1 MVPVPAPA
9 TANSITASDA
19 KDAKELEYDDE
30 RRDSPSQSWFSLA
43 FFAFLAVKEH

>member
-1 MVPVPAPA
+1 MVPAPAPA

-43 FFAFLAVKEH
+43 SFASLVVKEH